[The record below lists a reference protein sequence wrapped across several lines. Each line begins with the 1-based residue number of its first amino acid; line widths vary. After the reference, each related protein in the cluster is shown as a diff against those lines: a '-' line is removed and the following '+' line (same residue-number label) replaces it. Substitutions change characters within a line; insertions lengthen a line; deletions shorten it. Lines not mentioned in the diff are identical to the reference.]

1 MKANTV
7 LTREHMMNMANK
19 AANYYANPQNV
30 SYLDKE
36 VLFEAIALNPDIHY
50 MALEINKKKW
60 RKRRY

>member
-1 MKANTV
+1 
-7 LTREHMMNMANK
+7 MANK